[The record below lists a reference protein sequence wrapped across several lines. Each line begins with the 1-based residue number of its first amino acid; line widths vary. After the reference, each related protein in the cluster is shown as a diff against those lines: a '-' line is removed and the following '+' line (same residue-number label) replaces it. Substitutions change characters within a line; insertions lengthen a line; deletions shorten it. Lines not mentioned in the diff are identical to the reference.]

1 MPDTLL
7 QDTVTDG
14 SSYASFFFFLIL
26 DHTSCCVLLERLLL
40 QDAISEFHL
49 SLVWTG
55 HQSPD
60 LSYDNHATAGP
71 LP

>member
-14 SSYASFFFFLIL
+14 SSYASIFFLTL
-26 DHTSCCVLLERLLL
+26 DHTSCCVLLGRLLL
-40 QDAISEFHL
+40 QDAISEFRL
-49 SLVWTG
+49 SLVRTG

-60 LSYDNHATAGP
+60 LSYDTLAPAGP